1 MRLWLHNGGWLR
13 HVPGQEIVQRRHI
26 GRTLNGGM
34 PAQGHN
40 ASARTPNI
48 AEQQLDDGGGA
59 DNLHALRLLGPAN
72 RVTDGG
78 CALPPRILDQG
89 LRNLQP
95 LFARHTAHLFY
106 HLRCI
111 AREMAAHYLEYT
123 AWMLQRRVAQW
134 PPVFVPFIIP
144 TALISIRPRV
154 RIVARE
160 QAIQLFG
167 ILKILAYQRG
177 GVGVMHDVVMEVAI
191 VLEQVANNRSQEDD
205 VAARARRHV
214 EIRQRRR
221 A

>member
-1 MRLWLHNGGWLR
+1 MRLWLHHRGWLW
-13 HVPGQEIVQRRHI
+13 HVPGQEIVQRRYI
-26 GRTLNGGM
+26 GPTLNGGM
-34 PAQGHN
+34 PAQGNN
-40 ASARTPNI
+40 ASARTHNI
-48 AEQQLDDGGGA
+48 AQQQLNDGGGA

-95 LFARHTAHLFY
+95 LFARHAAHLFY

-144 TALISIRPRV
+144 TALISIRLRV
-154 RIVARE
+154 KIIARE
-160 QAIQLFG
+160 ESIQLFG
-167 ILKILAYQRG
+167 IFEVLAHQRG

-214 EIRQRRR
+214 EIRQRGR